1 LAEAIEE
8 GYALGL
14 LLVAKETPLEIE
26 DLPGVCPYSLE
37 EAIDDTFFPD

>member
-8 GYALGL
+8 GYAFAL

-26 DLPGVCPYSLE
+26 DLPDVCPYSLE
-37 EAIDDTFFPD
+37 EAIDDIFFPD